1 MGKPLLTDEMI
12 ARANR
17 GDKSYDKGHFDSEE
31 TIVISTDNQI
41 PQSSYD
47 KTRDLNENYDDYDYE
62 EPIIKSRRIEN
73 AKRGKFQSKLNW
85 ILIGVVLLLAFL
97 AYAIFKL

>member
-17 GDKSYDKGHFDSEE
+17 GDKFYDKGHFDSEE

-62 EPIIKSRRIEN
+62 VMKN
-73 AKRGKFQSKLNW
+73 LLSKVAALKMRNVVNFSLN
-85 ILIGVVLLLAFL
+85 
-97 AYAIFKL
+97 

>member
-17 GDKSYDKGHFDSEE
+17 GEKFYDKGHFDSEE

-85 ILIGVVLLLAFL
+85 ILIGVILLLAFL